1 MLPNPL
7 LHTCTHSNLPTS
19 FPCSP
24 TKTHVFALL
33 AHTTCL
39 SLVPRHYS
47 HHEKQFVF
55 FPFDRITHMLTV
67 LWTLGM
73 WQWVTS
79 RKIRA
84 GLVYAHC
91 PNSFPVGVGIM
102 PPTPTLSPP
111 VKFLFHGSC
120 WGQSLGCFG
129 VPAFN
134 NARRTWRGRI
144 IRCEFNSGR
153 PACRFSLCSC

>member
-1 MLPNPL
+1 MKN
-7 LHTCTHSNLPTS
+7 S
-19 FPCSP
+19 
-24 TKTHVFALL
+24 
-33 AHTTCL
+33 
-39 SLVPRHYS
+39 
-47 HHEKQFVF
+47 VF

-84 GLVYAHC
+84 GLFQAHC
-91 PNSFPVGVGIM
+91 PNSLPIGIM

-144 IRCEFNSGR
+144 IKCNLIQGDLLVASPCV
-153 PACRFSLCSC
+153 PASYTLLTMVPFRASITWASVYLLGTELRLKARVVIKWCCPLQM